1 MPPALAINAFRR
13 LEPPPPLNLTGTA
26 LFADLDGTLAP
37 IEPLP
42 SDVGPDARRTRLLD
56 RLSQRLEG
64 RLAVISGRALDDL
77 DRVLSGRVT
86 GVAALHGLVRRC
98 VSGEVV
104 ASGGGL
110 SEAARAAILG
120 LGRSNPALLVEDKGA
135 AIALH
140 YRNAPEAGE
149 ACKAAAQRLAQRFD
163 LEVKPGRMVVELRSR
178 GPNKA
183 DAVAAFMS
191 EPPFVGA
198 TPVFLGDD
206 LTDED
211 GFFAAYRLGGFGVVV
226 GARRPTLARYA
237 LEGVEAVLA
246 WLEGAAERAP

>member
-1 MPPALAINAFRR
+1 MPTALAINAFRR
-13 LEPPPPLNLTGTA
+13 LEPPPALDLNGTA

-42 SDVGPDARRTRLLD
+42 SDVGPDVRRMRLLD
-56 RLSQRLEG
+56 RLSDRLG
-64 RLAVISGRALDDL
+64 ARLAVISGRALDDL
-77 DRVLSGRVT
+77 DRVLSGGVT
-86 GVAALHGLVRRC
+86 CVAAVHGLVRRRAD
-98 VSGEVV
+98 GGVV
-104 ASGGGL
+104 ASGGKL
-110 SEAARAAILG
+110 SDAARTAILE
-120 LGRSNPALLVEDKGA
+120 LGRSNPALLLEDKGA

-140 YRNAPEAGE
+140 YRNAPQTGE
-149 ACKAAAQRLAQRFD
+149 ACKAEAERLAQRFD
-163 LEVKPGRMVVELRSR
+163 LEVKPGQMVIELRRR

-191 EPPFVGA
+191 EPPFAGA
-198 TPVFLGDD
+198 KPVFLGDD

-237 LEGVEAVLA
+237 LPGVEAALA
-246 WLEGAAERAP
+246 WLEGALEPAS